1 MRGRRSDWQR
11 MRSSHARVLDGLAA
25 AVATHPSGSAR
36 PAPDSHGTG
45 VVTFR
50 PRSAAGPATDDGTDA
65 A

>member
-25 AVATHPSGSAR
+25 TVAAHPSGSGRQASD
-36 PAPDSHGTG
+36 PQGSG

-50 PRSAAGPATDDGTDA
+50 PRSVGSTPAGPGTDA